1 MPFEA
6 IVDVSLAEERA
17 KQLVDDAQAEAK
29 RMVAEAEGFRKE
41 NKEKTMLKAKDEV
54 DNMIGRTEAKAAEE
68 IEKINSAAETKVAVL
83 NARADKR
90 ITSTATMVVE
100 RIVNS

>member
-1 MPFEA
+1 
-6 IVDVSLAEERA
+6 
-17 KQLVDDAQAEAK
+17 
-29 RMVAEAEGFRKE
+29 
-41 NKEKTMLKAKDEV
+41 
-54 DNMIGRTEAKAAEE
+54 MISRTEAKAAEE

>member
-1 MPFEA
+1 M
-6 IVDVSLAEERA
+6 
-17 KQLVDDAQAEAK
+17 DDAQAEAK
-29 RMVAEAEGFRKE
+29 RIVAEAEVFSKADQ
-41 NKEKTMLKAKDEV
+41 EKAALKAKDEV
-54 DNMIGRTEAKAAEE
+54 DEMISRTEAKAAEE

>member
-1 MPFEA
+1 
-6 IVDVSLAEERA
+6 
-17 KQLVDDAQAEAK
+17 
-29 RMVAEAEGFRKE
+29 
-41 NKEKTMLKAKDEV
+41 MLKAKDEV
-54 DNMIGRTEAKAAEE
+54 DEMIGRTEAKAAEE

>member
-29 RMVAEAEGFRKE
+29 RIVAEAETFSKADQ
-41 NKEKTMLKAKDEV
+41 EKAALKAKDEV
-54 DNMIGRTEAKAAEE
+54 DEMISRTEAKAAEE
-68 IEKINSAAETKVAVL
+68 IEKSIVL
-83 NARADKR
+83 PKPRLRYSTPEPTSESQARR
-90 ITSTATMVVE
+90 LWS
-100 RIVNS
+100 

>member
-1 MPFEA
+1 
-6 IVDVSLAEERA
+6 
-17 KQLVDDAQAEAK
+17 
-29 RMVAEAEGFRKE
+29 
-41 NKEKTMLKAKDEV
+41 
-54 DNMIGRTEAKAAEE
+54 MISRTEAKAVKKKK
-68 IEKINSAAETKVAVL
+68 KINSAAETKVAVL

>member
-1 MPFEA
+1 M
-6 IVDVSLAEERA
+6 
-17 KQLVDDAQAEAK
+17 DDAQAEAK
-29 RMVAEAEGFRKE
+29 RIVAEAETFSKADQ
-41 NKEKTMLKAKDEV
+41 EKAALKAKDEV
-54 DNMIGRTEAKAAEE
+54 DEMISRTEAKAAGE

>member
-1 MPFEA
+1 M
-6 IVDVSLAEERA
+6 
-17 KQLVDDAQAEAK
+17 DDAQAEAK
-29 RMVAEAEGFRKE
+29 RIVAEAETFSKADQ
-41 NKEKTMLKAKDEV
+41 EKAALKAKDEV
-54 DNMIGRTEAKAAEE
+54 DEMINRTEAKAAEE

>member
-29 RMVAEAEGFRKE
+29 RIVAEAETFS
-41 NKEKTMLKAKDEV
+41 KAD
-54 DNMIGRTEAKAAEE
+54 
-68 IEKINSAAETKVAVL
+68 
-83 NARADKR
+83 
-90 ITSTATMVVE
+90 
-100 RIVNS
+100 

>member
-29 RMVAEAEGFRKE
+29 RIVAEAEVFSKADQ
-41 NKEKTMLKAKDEV
+41 EKAALKAKDE
-54 DNMIGRTEAKAAEE
+54 DY
-68 IEKINSAAETKVAVL
+68 
-83 NARADKR
+83 
-90 ITSTATMVVE
+90 
-100 RIVNS
+100 

>member
-1 MPFEA
+1 M
-6 IVDVSLAEERA
+6 
-17 KQLVDDAQAEAK
+17 DDAQAEAK
-29 RMVAEAEGFRKE
+29 RIVAEAETFSKADQ
-41 NKEKTMLKAKDEV
+41 EKAALKAKDEV
-54 DNMIGRTEAKAAEE
+54 DEMISRTEAKAAEE